1 VPPPLAPGS
10 PPAATAPS
18 SESEDGAL
26 EQTDALIGGRSVA
39 ASAAFDDIDPSTGKL
54 IARVAR
60 CGESEI
66 ERAVHAARRTF
77 EASWRRT
84 TAAERARAL
93 GRTAELIRRERD
105 SLAELESRD
114 TGKPLRQARADAE
127 VAARY
132 FEFYSDTVEAMYGD
146 TVPVAEDL
154 LVYTLREPYGV
165 TGHIVP
171 WNYPLQI
178 GARTVA
184 PALAAGNCCVL
195 KPAEEAPLT
204 TLRLGEIVLEAGF
217 PAGALNVVPGY
228 GEEAGAALAAHP
240 GIDHLAFTGS
250 VAVGRSVARAAGEN
264 TVPVTLELGGKSPN
278 VVFAD
283 ADLDAAVPTI
293 VNSIIQN
300 AGQTCSAG
308 SRLLVEADAHHA
320 MVERLADRFA
330 AIKIGP
336 GPEDPD
342 LGPLISARQRDGV
355 QLHVQHAKRE
365 ARLVVGG
372 DVASDDQLDGGFFY
386 LPTLFDEVPPEAKI
400 AQQEIFGPVLAVTPF
415 RDVEHAVEL
424 ANATRYGLIAAVW
437 TSDVS
442 TAHQLAREIRAGQV
456 YINTYGAGG
465 GVELPFGGVKHSGYG
480 REKGFEALIAYTR
493 TKTVAVK
500 LPGP

>member
-1 VPPPLAPGS
+1 
-10 PPAATAPS
+10 
-18 SESEDGAL
+18 L
-26 EQTDALIGGRSVA
+26 EQNAALIDGRSVET
-39 ASAAFDDIDPSTGKL
+39 SHAFDDIDPSSGRL

-60 CGESEI
+60 CGEAEI
-66 ERAVHAARRTF
+66 DQAVHAARRTF
-77 EASWRRT
+77 ENTFRRST
-84 TAAERARAL
+84 PAERARAL
-93 GRTAELIRRERD
+93 RWTADLVRRERD
-105 SLAELESRD
+105 SLARLESRD
-114 TGKPLRQARADAE
+114 TGKPLRQASADAE

-132 FEFYSDTVEAMYGD
+132 FEFYADTVEALYGD
-146 TVPVAEDL
+146 TVPVTADL
-154 LVYTLREPYGV
+154 FVYTLREPYGV
-165 TGHIVP
+165 TGHITP

-204 TLRLGEIVLEAGF
+204 ALRLGELALEAGF
-217 PAGALNVVPGY
+217 PPGALNVVPGY

-240 GIDHLAFTGS
+240 AIDHLAFTGS

-308 SRLLVEADAHHA
+308 SRLLVESGAHDAV
-320 MVERLADRFA
+320 VERVVERFR
-330 AIKIGP
+330 AITIGP
-336 GPEDPD
+336 GSEDAD
-342 LGPLISARQRDGV
+342 LGPLISAQQRDGV
-355 QLHVQHAKRE
+355 REHVERGKRE
-365 ARLVVGG
+365 ARLIMGG
-372 DVASDDQLDGGFFY
+372 DVPRGGHLEDGFFY
-386 LPTLFDEVPPEAKI
+386 LPTLFDDVPKEAEI
-400 AQQEIFGPVLAVTPF
+400 AQEEIFGPVLAVTPF
-415 RDVEHAVEL
+415 RDPEHAVEL

-437 TSDVS
+437 TSDVT
-442 TAHQLAREIRAGQV
+442 TAHNLAREIRAGQV

-465 GVELPFGGVKHSGYG
+465 GVELPFGGVGQSGYG
-480 REKGFEALIAYTR
+480 REKGFEALVAYTR